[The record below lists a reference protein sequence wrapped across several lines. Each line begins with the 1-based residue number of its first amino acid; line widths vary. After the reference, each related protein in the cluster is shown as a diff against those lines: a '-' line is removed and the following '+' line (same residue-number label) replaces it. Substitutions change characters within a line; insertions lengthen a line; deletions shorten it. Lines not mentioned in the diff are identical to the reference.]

1 MAAVALRA
9 DARCPLWWC
18 WHRAGDHLD
27 PAVLTTLGP
36 GDVMVC
42 SCAAIVIVD
51 DAGLLRS
58 PTLDEAQAM
67 TQMPRLIGLVG
78 RVTRRRRQIAAG
90 N

>member
-1 MAAVALRA
+1 
-9 DARCPLWWC
+9 
-18 WHRAGDHLD
+18 
-27 PAVLTTLGP
+27 
-36 GDVMVC
+36 MVC